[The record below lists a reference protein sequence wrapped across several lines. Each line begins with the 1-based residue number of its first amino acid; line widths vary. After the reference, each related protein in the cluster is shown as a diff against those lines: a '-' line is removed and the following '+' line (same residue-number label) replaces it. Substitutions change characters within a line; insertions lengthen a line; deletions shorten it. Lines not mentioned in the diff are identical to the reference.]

1 MEDVGNRDA
10 PVSKY
15 LNYVVINPLSFMQKL
30 LQDTNLT
37 HMEDFCQFYCFSKEK
52 LKHFE
57 KSFEDAQALN
67 LELGKQLRETQL
79 QLEAVRKR

>member
-1 MEDVGNRDA
+1 MVMKDHAWWDGLLIWCVGKDLMEDVGNRDA

-37 HMEDFCQFYCFSKEK
+37 HMEDFCQF
-52 LKHFE
+52 
-57 KSFEDAQALN
+57 
-67 LELGKQLRETQL
+67 
-79 QLEAVRKR
+79 